1 MSSKRAENRKAGV
14 KPMSFDDLQN
24 EKQKGMMMSILEQNP
39 KAVTFVVF
47 IFLWQII
54 SNILTWLMAFNII

>member
-1 MSSKRAENRKAGV
+1 MSKRAEKRKEGV